1 MSIAQSGFI
10 NNLPLS
16 VVGEAGRGM
25 WDANWTFFYQDTG
38 DQVLEY
44 FPSRE
49 WKGKVFFFFS
59 FVSSSYHLNIHEY
72 YLEHPSW
79 PIVSVISLISTF
91 RLENTQYD
99 ASNGVGD
106 DGDFGNS
113 PMSGSPSLWSADRKP
128 TQDDS
133 AGDWQRSTGHCYIP
147 PNLKHPPPP
156 LHWGWT
162 SLFTPSLQMPVLILR
177 FVDPT
182 RSEDITGQLYLK
194 ATSDL
199 WSQVCKHTLCK
210 KRLNVEILWGMFKDI
225 YALSG
230 EVLATEW
237 YNYD

>member
-1 MSIAQSGFI
+1 MYRPIRKPVVSLLFDKNCRLKIEVTLENYDLRFRLNEILWQTFVEIQRRCLIDSHETSFLNVEMSIAQSGFI

-133 AGDWQRSTGHCYIP
+133 AGDWQRSTGRCYIP
-147 PNLKHPPPP
+147 PNLKPPPP
-156 LHWGWT
+156 PFIEDGHHYL
-162 SLFTPSLQMPVLILR
+162 PPVCR
-177 FVDPT
+177 CPF
-182 RSEDITGQLYLK
+182 
-194 ATSDL
+194 
-199 WSQVCKHTLCK
+199 
-210 KRLNVEILWGMFKDI
+210 
-225 YALSG
+225 
-230 EVLATEW
+230 
-237 YNYD
+237 